1 MAESGGKG
9 IYGRLGKIVTRQLPT
24 NSDLVEGIKKIC
36 VDSGIRY
43 GAILTTVG
51 SLRELGIE
59 VAGPIRKDRS
69 EATMKEVVIPGPLQ
83 VLSLIGV
90 IFEKDTGEMDVHI
103 HGSFLNAQ
111 GEIHGGHLV
120 EGKNPILAR
129 MVAVIGEIADVSM
142 IEGFDEESRQRFL
155 YVEPLDEP
163 F

>member
-1 MAESGGKG
+1 MAEPKAKL
-9 IYGRLGKIVTRQLPT
+9 GRIIVKQLPT

-59 VAGPIRKDRS
+59 VPGPIRKDRS
-69 EATMKEVVIPGPLQ
+69 EATMKDVVLPGPLQ

-103 HGSFLNAQ
+103 HGSFLDAQ
-111 GEIHGGHLV
+111 GKIHGGHLL

-129 MVAVIGEIADVSM
+129 MVVVIGEVADVSM

-155 YVEPLDEP
+155 HVKRLT
-163 F
+163 